1 MVYNFFCLWQE
12 YQLPDVKDRQHLII
26 LHKHARKVGLD
37 LDRYN
42 QLKDSVSQIEA
53 DIKRL
58 RDPLH
63 MHLPV
68 SHQPSAQCRTPLQ
81 RAQQQLRYLLNK
93 TKTAS

>member
-1 MVYNFFCLWQE
+1 MVCNFFCLWQE
-12 YQLPDVKDRQHLII
+12 YQMPDVKDRQHLII
-26 LHKHARKVGLD
+26 LHKRARKVGLD

-63 MHLPV
+63 LHLPV
-68 SHQPSAQCRTPLQ
+68 SHQPSERSRTPLQ